1 MRRLIVEHKTRYR
14 YSEPV
19 QFGQHRLMLRPRDSH
34 GLRLHE
40 ARLTLSPSGDVKYIY
55 DVFGNSIALV
65 DFHAPAAEL
74 VIESVLELDSYA
86 TPDLQGLLDPAAA
99 KYPFVYSSDDR
110 FDASQML
117 TPHYEDGGEVKE
129 WLTAF
134 VKPGEMIATLDLLQ
148 AINAAI
154 KSDFTYQARIEEG
167 TQTPAE
173 TLKLKTGT
181 CRDFAMLFI
190 EAVREL
196 GFAARFVTGYL
207 YTPHLD
213 LNLDHADE
221 IRGAGATHAWAEVY
235 LPGAGWVDFD
245 PTNALIGTDHLVR
258 VAVVRDPR
266 QASPIVGSFISDT
279 PCAFLGMDV
288 EVFVSTRLP
297 GTEGSPVKS
306 SDAAPLQLRGSF
318 SDVTPLAAEITQGA
332 ESEETPQVLQQAA
345 LGA

>member
-1 MRRLIVEHKTRYR
+1 MRRLIVEHRTHYH

-40 ARLTLSPSGDVKYIY
+40 ARLTLSPTGDVKYIY

-65 DFHAPAAEL
+65 DFHGPASEL
-74 VIESVLELDSYA
+74 VIESVLELDSYE
-86 TPDLQGLLDPAAA
+86 TPDLQVLLDPVAAN
-99 KYPFVYSSDDR
+99 YPFVYSSDDR

-117 TPHYEDGGEVKE
+117 TPQYEDEGEVKA
-129 WLTAF
+129 WLTRF
-134 VKPGEMIATLDLLQ
+134 VKPGEPVATLDLLK

-167 TQTPAE
+167 TQTPAQ
-173 TLKLKTGT
+173 TLARASGT
-181 CRDFAMLFI
+181 CRDFALFFI

-213 LNLDHADE
+213 LALDHGSDE

-266 QASPIVGSFISDT
+266 QASPIVGSFVSDT
-279 PCAFLGMDV
+279 PGVFLGMDV
-288 EVFVSTRLP
+288 EVFVSTRRHGAPPADLVEAP
-297 GTEGSPVKS
+297 EI
-306 SDAAPLQLRGSF
+306 APLAEPPA
-318 SDVTPLAAEITQGA
+318 PLELAQPAA
-332 ESEETPQVLQQAA
+332 
-345 LGA
+345 

>member
-40 ARLTLSPSGDVKYIY
+40 ARLTLSPTGDVKYIY

-65 DFHAPAAEL
+65 DFHAAAAEL

-99 KYPFVYSSDDR
+99 NYPFVYSSDDR

-117 TPHYEDGGEVKE
+117 TPHYQDAGEVKE
-129 WLTAF
+129 WLTRF
-134 VKPGEMIATLDLLQ
+134 VKPGETIGTLDLLK
-148 AINAAI
+148 AINAAV
-154 KSDFTYQARIEEG
+154 KTDFTYQARIEEG
-167 TQTPAE
+167 TQTPAQ
-173 TLKLKTGT
+173 TLASMSGT
-181 CRDFAMLFI
+181 CRDFALLFI

-213 LNLDHADE
+213 LNIDHSEE

-279 PCAFLGMDV
+279 PNAFLGMDV
-288 EVFVSTRLP
+288 EVFVSTRLQ
-297 GTEGSPVKS
+297 GT
-306 SDAAPLQLRGSF
+306 DAADVQSYAEMPCTLRGSF
-318 SDVTPLAAEITQGA
+318 GGNMLDAPADAP
-332 ESEETPQVLQQAA
+332 PQQEPATL
-345 LGA
+345 

>member
-1 MRRLIVEHKTRYR
+1 MRRLIVEHKTRYH

-40 ARLTLSPSGDVKYIY
+40 ARLTLSPTGDVKYIY

-65 DFHAPAAEL
+65 DFHGSASEL
-74 VIESVLELDSYA
+74 VIESVLELDSYE
-86 TPDLQGLLDPAAA
+86 TPDLEVLLDPVAAN
-99 KYPFVYSSDDR
+99 YPFVYSSDDR

-117 TPHYEDGGEVKE
+117 TPQYEDEGEVKA
-129 WLTAF
+129 WLTRF
-134 VKPGEMIATLDLLQ
+134 VTPGEPVATLDLLK
-148 AINAAI
+148 AINAAV
-154 KSDFTYQARIEEG
+154 KADFTYQARIEEG
-167 TQTPAE
+167 TQTPSQ
-173 TLKLKTGT
+173 TLARASGT
-181 CRDFAMLFI
+181 CRDFALFFI

-213 LNLDHADE
+213 LALDHGDDE

-235 LPGAGWVDFD
+235 LPGAGWIDFD

-266 QASPIVGSFISDT
+266 QASPIVGSFASDT
-279 PCAFLGMDV
+279 PGVFLGMDV
-288 EVFVSTRLP
+288 EVFVSTRRQGAAAP
-297 GTEGSPVKS
+297 TVIEAPQV
-306 SDAAPLQLRGSF
+306 APLQDALAP
-318 SDVTPLAAEITQGA
+318 VAPVAPVAPEPLKLEQPAA
-332 ESEETPQVLQQAA
+332 
-345 LGA
+345 